1 MSQFI
6 RYIAILLVSAC
17 LTQGAWA
24 QFNVSGPGFLPD
36 ENGTNLDDPQAK
48 KVGRISIQA
57 SATRPDAYGE
67 VTLTISTNADTS
79 SLKLNSDELGG
90 KADGVYTVRRVA
102 RAGQEN
108 NFTIVAIDLYG
119 NTDTKILTVS
129 RAAVDAKETPPP
141 LNPTKLSVQPRRDA
155 VAIII
160 GIQDYQ
166 RIPRS
171 EFSNEDARSF
181 YEYAIRG
188 LGIDPGNIKLLV
200 DSEANDVEITRAF
213 KNWLPSRA
221 RKDVTDVYVF
231 YSGHGLPSAD
241 GESLYFLPY
250 GVHSD
255 LLERTAIAQ
264 KDVVKLLQDARPKS
278 VTMFIDSCYSGQTG
292 GGEQLLRSA
301 RPVTLLVQV
310 REKPYPDNFVVMSAA
325 DSSQVS
331 SSSPDLRHGVFSYYL
346 MKGMEGDADE
356 NKNGTIT
363 FAEMHSH
370 LMERVSRFAA
380 TMNRT
385 QVPQLVGDG
394 SRILI
399 ANVGSVSVNQQTT
412 ASGTTIEGC
421 AECPEMVVIPSG
433 SFVRGSEKFAD
444 EKPSHSVAIRSFLLG
459 KTEVTQG
466 QWYTVMGNNPSH
478 NKDPTLPVEQVSWDD
493 IQQFI
498 VKLNQRTGQKYRL
511 PSESEW
517 EYAARAGTTTEWSNG
532 DDVSKL
538 ENYAW
543 YYKNSGGKSQAVGRK
558 LPNQFGLFDM
568 HGNVWEWTQDCWH
581 ANYAGAPKDG
591 SAWTT
596 ACAETRRVL
605 RGGSWNLVP
614 NLLRSANR
622 NRIYPESRDSSIG
635 FRLAR
640 DL

>member
-1 MSQFI
+1 MGK
-6 RYIAILLVSAC
+6 LLRFLVLAC
-17 LTQGAWA
+17 VVQAAGA
-24 QFNVSGPGFLPD
+24 QFNISGPGFVPD

-57 SATRPDAYGE
+57 FASQPDAFGE
-67 VTLTISTNADTS
+67 VTLTIRTNADTS
-79 SLKLNSDELGG
+79 SLKLNGDELGG
-90 KADGVYTVRRVA
+90 KADGVYTAKRVA
-102 RAGQEN
+102 RAGQETK
-108 NFTIVAIDLYG
+108 FTVVARDLYG
-119 NTDTKILTVS
+119 NTDTKVVTVS
-129 RAAVDAKETPPP
+129 RPLSEAKETFAQ
-141 LNPTKLSVQPRRDA
+141 LNATNLRPQRGRDA

-160 GIQDYQ
+160 GIQDYL
-166 RIPRS
+166 RVPRS

-181 YEYAIRG
+181 YEYARRG

-213 KNWLPSRA
+213 KSWLPSRVN
-221 RKDVTDVYVF
+221 RDKTDVYVF
-231 YSGHGLPSAD
+231 YSGHGLPSDD
-241 GESLYFLPY
+241 GKLYLLPY
-250 GVHSD
+250 GADSD
-255 LLERTAIAQ
+255 FLERTAVAR
-264 KDVVKLLQDARPKS
+264 KEVVNLLQAARPKA
-278 VTMFIDSCYSGQTG
+278 VTMFIDSCYNGLTRSGET
-292 GGEQLLRSA
+292 LLPGA
-301 RPVTLLVQV
+301 RPIVVNV
-310 REKPYPDNFVVMSAA
+310 EEKGYPDNFVVLSASG
-325 DSSQVS
+325 SSEIA
-331 SSSPDLRHGVFSYYL
+331 SSSPDLKHGIFSYYL

-363 FAEMHSH
+363 FAEMHGY
-370 LMERVSRFAA
+370 LIERVARFAA
-380 TMNRT
+380 TMNRR
-385 QVPQLVGDG
+385 QVPQLLGDG

-399 ANVGSVSVNQQTT
+399 GNVGSLSINLQTS
-412 ASGTTIEGC
+412 ASGTVIEGC
-421 AECPEMVVIPSG
+421 TECPEMVVIPSG
-433 SFVRGSEKFAD
+433 SFVMGSERFAD
-444 EKPSHSVAIRSFLLG
+444 EKPSHSVAIRSFFLG

-466 QWYTVMGNNPSH
+466 QWYTVTGNNPSH

-517 EYAARAGTTTEWSNG
+517 EYAARAGTTTEWSSG

-543 YYKNSGGKSQAVGRK
+543 YYKNSGGKSQAVGQK

-596 ACAETRRVL
+596 ACAETRRVI
-605 RGGSWNLVP
+605 RGGSWKLVP
-614 NLLRSANR
+614 NLLGSANR
-622 NRIYPESRDSSIG
+622 NRIYPESRDSNIG